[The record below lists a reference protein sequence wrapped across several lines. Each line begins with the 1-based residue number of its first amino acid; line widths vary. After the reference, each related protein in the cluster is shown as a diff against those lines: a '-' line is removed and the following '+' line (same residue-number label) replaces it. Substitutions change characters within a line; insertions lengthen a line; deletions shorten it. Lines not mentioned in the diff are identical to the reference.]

1 MFQTLTLRHMESVV
15 AVHGIYTDSRNTWM
29 TDEMDNH
36 PRTCWLMQIHKD
48 NPGSRVM
55 TFGYDATH
63 SGTGLY
69 TMSRIRDRVL
79 QLLDDLIKLRGG
91 KKLNP
96 VSTLLAINS
105 NVGVKQRANL
115 SYRRMPV
122 ARYCSSVMIWEALL
136 SKW

>member
-1 MFQTLTLRHMESVV
+1 MLTLRHMESVV
-15 AVHGIYTDSRNTWM
+15 AVHGIYGDSRNSWM

-36 PRTCWLMQIHKD
+36 PRASWLEQIHRD
-48 NPGSRVM
+48 NPSSRVM

-63 SGTGLY
+63 TGTGLY
-69 TMSRIRDRVL
+69 TMSRIRDRAL

-91 KKLNP
+91 KNRDP
-96 VSTLLAINS
+96 VCTLLTIDP
-105 NVGVKQRANL
+105 NVRVKQRANL
-115 SYRRMPV
+115 SYRRIPV